1 MVFYNSKND
10 YLFQNISRGFLNT
23 KIATEHKIDKTIF
36 QKQIDIWPSS
46 INILK
51 SLPFVKETK
60 VISLTSNIGRII
72 VKFVGNKKSFFE
84 ALRQKGLIIEDY
96 NKDQYIIKN
105 LVK

>member
-1 MVFYNSKND
+1 M
-10 YLFQNISRGFLNT
+10 
-23 KIATEHKIDKTIF
+23 
-36 QKQIDIWPSS
+36 
-46 INILK
+46 
-51 SLPFVKETK
+51 PFVKETK

-105 LVK
+105 LIK